1 MYTPHRLGAVGETLA
16 ADYLSTHGYTL
27 LDRNWRAAQHLRGE
41 LDIVAHKDNRLVF
54 VEVKTSSA
62 TTGHALAHITN
73 QKCRQLQA
81 LARAWRDTHHHVR
94 GYSRGD
100 VIAVTIPRHNP
111 DQTALLHLEGVW

>member
-27 LDRNWRAAQHLRGE
+27 LDRNWRAAHYLRGE
-41 LDIVAHKDNRLVF
+41 LDIVAHLGNRLVF

-62 TTGHALAHITN
+62 TSAHALAHITT
-73 QKCRQLQA
+73 QKCRQLQS
-81 LARAWRDTHHHVR
+81 LAFAWRDAHPDVG